1 MFNMSKCFSVI
12 VVLFLSVCTGYGQSS
27 VSLNPI
33 PLNKEISIE
42 LLGADTELLQCY
54 NIYGFVYD
62 SDGKEIQGEFIVP
75 KDADTLLDVIH
86 FQTKL
91 CRVKE
96 FAISVNGDC
105 KNISTPNGIQIR
117 QKGSSEML
125 YLNFDPDLPEPVF
138 MPCK

>member
-1 MFNMSKCFSVI
+1 MMNKLFKIVI
-12 VVLFLSVCTGYGQSS
+12 MLLLSGYTSFAQGI

-33 PLNKEISIE
+33 PLNKEIRIE

-54 NIYGFVYD
+54 NLYGFVYD

-75 KDADTLLDVIH
+75 KDADSLADVIH
-86 FQTKL
+86 FKTKL